1 MFNPGNPLP
10 MPTVPA
16 VAPVAPEIAPVQAT
30 QAPAPLADDG
40 PPPLPPPGLFSA
52 MKPPEPKP
60 PKPDPKK
67 WDASIVRKAQTIYPA
82 EAQAKQQQIDNAKMP
97 TPSGAWGSPK

>member
-1 MFNPGNPLP
+1 MFSAGNPLP
-10 MPTVPA
+10 PPVVPS
-16 VAPVAPEIAPVQAT
+16 VAPIAPEIAPVQA
-30 QAPAPLADDG
+30 PATPSPLADDG
-40 PPPLPPPGLFSA
+40 PPPLPPPGLFA
-52 MKPPEPKP
+52 TMKPPEPKP

-97 TPSGAWGSPK
+97 TPTGAWGAPK